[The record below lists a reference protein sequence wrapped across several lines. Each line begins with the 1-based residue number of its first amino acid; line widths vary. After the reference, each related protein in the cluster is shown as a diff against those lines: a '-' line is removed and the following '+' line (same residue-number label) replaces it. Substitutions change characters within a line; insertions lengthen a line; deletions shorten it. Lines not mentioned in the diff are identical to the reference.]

1 MYCSTAGDVIG
12 VCLFQLVSG
21 FYGPKVRSWNK
32 PLSHRVGFKKSS
44 KAGLWENKLKA
55 RKHIENNFSNFWC
68 AEKLITKN
76 QYLIKSQMP
85 KSHLLS
91 QNTKTYI
98 SNNQTLSTT
107 RGNNIYPSLN
117 LPRMKVVLTMH
128 NVLGVHAFFYE
139 LHIV

>member
-1 MYCSTAGDVIG
+1 MYWGTAEMLLGSVYFILHLAFICQKLEAEINLLVIE
-12 VCLFQLVSG
+12 LV
-21 FYGPKVRSWNK
+21 
-32 PLSHRVGFKKSS
+32 FKKL
-44 KAGLWENKLKA
+44 KTRFWENKLKVE
-55 RKHIENNFSNFWC
+55 KHIENNFSNFWC

-85 KSHLLS
+85 KSQLLS

-128 NVLGVHAFFYE
+128 NMLGVHAFFTNY
-139 LHIV
+139 I